1 MNPRIELG
9 LYNKYN
15 SMSYKDVKEE
25 CTRLGISCYGLHQ
38 EYVKKLVAYEMER
51 RVLIRL
57 PCSEQGLSSTHP
69 IPIVP
74 RAISSASSRLF
85 PLLDSQIHTIRTHC
99 APFDPPLSFLQVP
112 IAFVR
117 RVELTPPSSLQS
129 PKQNA
134 SNQTKQPSKTQAAP
148 AATLFHSK
156 PSPTHQPKFT
166 AASSHTPSC
175 EPNGSPPFPPK
186 PFVPSLSR
194 PAPVI
199 QSPAISPIQSPKQT
213 PLSSPLARQY
223 FVPIKKEKEP
233 PSATL
238 SPPSPKKNTRYMDI
252 TQRTKIPEWARS
264 KQLKTEL
271 RKQYWLERY
280 FVDKVMLMNCRMEQ
294 WMIFLLFQKELI

>member
-1 MNPRIELG
+1 
-9 LYNKYN
+9 
-15 SMSYKDVKEE
+15 MSRRSALVWESLATVFIRNMSRNWLLMKWKE
-25 CTRLGISCYGLHQ
+25 GYWFDFHVQS
-38 EYVKKLVAYEMER
+38 
-51 RVLIRL
+51 RVYPPHTQSPSFLEQSTLL
-57 PCSEQGLSSTHP
+57 PVGCF
-69 IPIVP
+69 
-74 RAISSASSRLF
+74 RF
-85 PLLDSQIHTIRTHC
+85 
-99 APFDPPLSFLQVP
+99 SFLQVP

-134 SNQTKQPSKTQAAP
+134 SNQTKQPSKTQTAP

-156 PSPTHQPKFT
+156 PSPTHQPKFA

-199 QSPAISPIQSPKQT
+199 QSPAISPVQSPKQA
-213 PLSSPLARQY
+213 PLSSPLARHY

-280 FVDKVMLMNCRMEQ
+280 FVDKVMLMNCRME
-294 WMIFLLFQKELI
+294 